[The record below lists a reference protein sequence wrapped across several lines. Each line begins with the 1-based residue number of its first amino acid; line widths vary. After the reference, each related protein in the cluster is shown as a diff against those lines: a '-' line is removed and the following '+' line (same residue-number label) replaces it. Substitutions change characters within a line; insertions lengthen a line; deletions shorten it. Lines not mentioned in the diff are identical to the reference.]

1 MTLLIRDATVITMDE
16 AGAIHAPG
24 AVLVDGT
31 RIAATGPSDE
41 VAALAPHGCETIGA
55 EGRIVLPG
63 FVSAHN
69 HLGYTVFR
77 GRAEDVGHSPTHR
90 LYLPMSLV
98 LRRDEREALGS
109 LAVAELIRGGVT
121 TVFEM
126 EEDADVLVPFIERS
140 GIRASIGLMT
150 HDVDLARL
158 MRGET
163 VFDAGVRRR
172 QLDRAIDLAN
182 ECNGAADGRMTGVLT
197 ANGLSTSS
205 PELLRAL
212 RAAADR
218 LGLRLSIHLAS
229 GEMHLVRRVHGQ
241 GTFEYAQAN
250 GFLGEDVLA
259 VHCYKI
265 DEPGIDA
272 LAASGTRLAHCPLMN
287 QFRGGIAP
295 VGTMIERGVT
305 VGLGIDNYFSDFFDL
320 IRSCIAVARIRANDP
335 DVMQAPEALAL
346 ATIGSARA
354 IGLDD
359 RIGSIEPG
367 KQADLQLV
375 DMRRFGLTPVTD
387 PIRTLVYHA
396 HAKDVETVL
405 VDGRVLVRGGTLLAL
420 DEHEL
425 VERATV
431 AGAAAWGRFVGRF
444 GAYDRES
451 DRT

>member
-1 MTLLIRDATVITMDE
+1 M
-16 AGAIHAPG
+16 
-24 AVLVDGT
+24 LVDGA
-31 RIAATGPSDE
+31 RIAAVGPSDE
-41 VAALAPHGCETIGA
+41 VAAQAPHGCETIDA
-55 EGRIVLPG
+55 RGRIALPG

-90 LYLPMSLV
+90 LYLPMSMV
-98 LRRDEREALGS
+98 MRREEREALGS

-126 EEDADVLVPFIERS
+126 EEDADVLVPFVERS
-140 GIRASIGLMT
+140 GVRASIGLMT
-150 HDVDLARL
+150 HDVDMERL
-158 MRGET
+158 MAGET

-172 QLDRAIDLAN
+172 QLDRAIGLAR
-182 ECNGAADGRMTGVLT
+182 ECHGAAGGRITGAIT

-218 LGLRLSIHLAS
+218 HGLRLSIHLAS

-241 GTFEYAQAN
+241 GSFEFAQAN

-259 VHCYKI
+259 VHCYRI

-295 VGTMIERGVT
+295 VGAMLERGVT
-305 VGLGIDNYFSDFFDL
+305 VGLGIDNYFSDFFDV
-320 IRSCIAVARIRANDP
+320 IRSCIAVARIRASRP
-335 DVMQAPEALAL
+335 EVMQAPEALAL

-359 RIGSIEPG
+359 RIGSIEKG

-387 PIRTLVYHA
+387 PVRTLIYHA

-405 VDGRVLVRGGTLLAL
+405 VDGRVLVRGGALVAL
-420 DEHEL
+420 DEDAL
-425 VERATV
+425 VERAAA
-431 AGAAAWGRFVGRF
+431 AGAAAWDRFRERF
-444 GAYDRES
+444 GSGAA
-451 DRT
+451 

>member
-16 AGAIHAPG
+16 AGTIHAPG

-31 RIAATGPSDE
+31 RIAAVGPSDD
-41 VAALAPHGCETIGA
+41 VAALVPDGCETIDA

-90 LYLPMSLV
+90 LYLPMSMV

-150 HDVDLARL
+150 HDVDLERL
-158 MRGET
+158 MGGET

-182 ECNGAADGRMTGVLT
+182 ECNGAAGGRITGVLT

-241 GTFEYAQAN
+241 GTFEYAQAS

-272 LAASGTRLAHCPLMN
+272 LAASGTCLAHCPLMN

-425 VERATV
+425 VERAAT
-431 AGAAAWGRFVGRF
+431 AGTAAWGRFVERF
-444 GAYDRES
+444 GAYDA
-451 DRT
+451 